1 MGKYL
6 SLYLLFCMASVMLL
20 APLEVN
26 AQQVQGYV
34 KTIGR
39 PGKPGVPVPNA
50 TIRWRGAVNTTVSGK
65 DGRFTSALPG
75 KKEGDAIMLQ
85 SITKKGYELQDKDI
99 IGRQLVFSSTV
110 PIIITMVSTAQL
122 QADKQ
127 RIEQNAYQIAER
139 NYKKKIDQLNK
150 EVEEKRI
157 TAEEYHQQLLEL
169 QNKYEAYQSLIGDMA
184 DRYARTDYDQLDSVD
199 YQINLCI
206 ENGELERA
214 DSLIHTVFDPET
226 VLERNRAAKEEI
238 RQRIEFAQSVI
249 DKATSDKEAILRD
262 LDYARRVVV
271 LSRNL
276 ADEYLAQGETD
287 QALECLRKNLEII
300 TLLDGEDCE
309 QATETREQIQ
319 LIENQQSF

>member
-1 MGKYL
+1 MTKYL
-6 SLYLLFCMASVMLL
+6 LRHLLLCMTFVMLL
-20 APLEVN
+20 APLAVE

-50 TIRWRGAVNTTVSGK
+50 TIRWKGTVNSTVSGK
-65 DGRFTSALPG
+65 DGRFTSTMPG
-75 KKEGDAIMLQ
+75 KKDGDAIVLQ
-85 SITKKGYELQDKDI
+85 SVNKQGYELQDKGI
-99 IGRQLVFSSTV
+99 IGRPLVFSTTV
-110 PIIITMVSTAQL
+110 PIVITMVSTAQL

-139 NYKKKIDQLNK
+139 NYKKKINQLNK
-150 EVEEKRI
+150 EVEEKKI
-157 TAEEYHQQLLEL
+157 TADEYHQQLVDL

-214 DSLIHTVFDPET
+214 DSLIHTVFNPET
-226 VLERNRAAKEEI
+226 VLERNRAAKDEI

-249 DKATSDKEAILRD
+249 DKATRDKEAIMRD
-262 LDYARRVVV
+262 LDYARRVVA
-271 LSRNL
+271 LAQNL
-276 ADEYLAQGETD
+276 IDEYLAQGATD
-287 QALECLRKNLEII
+287 QALECLKKNLEII
-300 TLLDGEDCE
+300 TLLDGKDSE
-309 QATETREQIQ
+309 QAVAIKEQIQ
-319 LIENQQSF
+319 SLENQ

>member
-1 MGKYL
+1 MT
-6 SLYLLFCMASVMLL
+6 FVMLL
-20 APLEVN
+20 APLAVE

-50 TIRWRGAVNTTVSGK
+50 TIRWKGTVNSTVSGK
-65 DGRFTSALPG
+65 DGRFTSTMPG
-75 KKEGDAIMLQ
+75 KKDGDAIVLQ
-85 SITKKGYELQDKDI
+85 SVNKQGYELQDKGI
-99 IGRQLVFSSTV
+99 IGRPLVFSTTV
-110 PIIITMVSTAQL
+110 PIVITMVSTAQL

-139 NYKKKIDQLNK
+139 NYKKKINQLNK
-150 EVEEKRI
+150 EVEEKKI
-157 TAEEYHQQLLEL
+157 TADEYHQQLVDL

-214 DSLIHTVFDPET
+214 DSLIHTVFNPET
-226 VLERNRAAKEEI
+226 VLERNRAAKDEI

-249 DKATSDKEAILRD
+249 DKATRDKEAIMRD
-262 LDYARRVVV
+262 LDYARRVVA
-271 LSRNL
+271 LAQNL
-276 ADEYLAQGETD
+276 IDEYLAQGATD
-287 QALECLRKNLEII
+287 QALECLKKNLEII
-300 TLLDGEDCE
+300 TLLDGKDSE
-309 QATETREQIQ
+309 QAVAIKEQIQ
-319 LIENQQSF
+319 SLENQ

>member
-1 MGKYL
+1 
-6 SLYLLFCMASVMLL
+6 MALVMLL
-20 APLEVN
+20 VPLGAE
-26 AQQVQGYV
+26 AQQVRGYV

-39 PGKPGVPVPNA
+39 PGKPGVPVANA
-50 TIRWRGAVNTTVSGK
+50 TIRWRGAVNTTISGS
-65 DGRFTSALPG
+65 DGQFSSNIPG
-75 KKEGDAIMLQ
+75 KKDGDAIILQ
-85 SITKKGYELQDKDI
+85 NVTKKGYELQDKGI
-99 IGRQLVFSSTV
+99 IGRQMVFSTTV
-110 PIIITMVSTAQL
+110 PIVITMVNSSQL

-127 RIEQNAYQIAER
+127 RIEQKAYQTAER
-139 NYKKKIDQLNK
+139 NYKKKIDQLKK
-150 EVEEKRI
+150 EIEEKKI
-157 TAEEYHQQLLEL
+157 STEEYQQQLIEL
-169 QNKYEAYQSLIGDMA
+169 QDKFEAYQSLIGDMA

-206 ENGELERA
+206 ENGELEKA

-276 ADEYLAQGETD
+276 ANEYLSQGATEE
-287 QALECLRKNLEII
+287 ALECLKKNLAII
-300 TLLDGEDCE
+300 TLLDGEDSE
-309 QATETREQIQ
+309 QAIETKKQIQ
-319 LIENQQSF
+319 SLENQ